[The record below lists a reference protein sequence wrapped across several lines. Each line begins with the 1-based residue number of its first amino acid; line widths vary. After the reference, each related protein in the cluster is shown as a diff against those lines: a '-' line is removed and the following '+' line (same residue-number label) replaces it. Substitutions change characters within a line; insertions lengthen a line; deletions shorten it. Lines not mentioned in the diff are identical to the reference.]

1 MSEIRSAS
9 YKNSKEEDEINLG
22 KILGTIIDKKWLLV
36 SITIILTLIGAFY
49 ALFTTP
55 IYRADVLIQ
64 IEKNSTNNLL
74 NNVSEILSN
83 NIMPSTAAEIE
94 LIKSRMVIGKTVSDL
109 GLNIEVSEKYFP
121 IIGEK
126 LSNLLGIKPGQVAIS
141 KFDIPETM
149 YNYDFILTVLPDN
162 QYSLK
167 GNDIDIIG
175 KIALI
180 EKSNNI
186 SILISDIIA
195 PVGTI
200 FKIKKKDYL
209 TTINNV
215 LSDLSIQDTTKDG
228 GILRLYV
235 TGQDK
240 DKIRKIADSIS
251 NNYLQQ
257 NVERKS
263 EEAAN
268 SLAFLREQLPLIK
281 RQLEEA
287 EIKLNTFRQTNE
299 SVDLTL
305 EAKSILDSMV
315 SITSQLN
322 EVTFKEA
329 EISKLYTK
337 EHPAYRSLLE
347 KKNTLIQ
354 EKERLNKSVTN
365 MPKTQQEILRLTR
378 DVQSGQEIYMLL
390 LNKQQELSI
399 NKASTVGNA
408 RIIDKAITQPNKI
421 KPKSSLIILL
431 SFIAG
436 VFLSILIIFIQEL
449 FRRTINDSSQLES
462 IGINVYAN
470 IPLSKNLKNRNRR
483 LIKQPLENHTKLL
496 ALEQETDLA
505 VEAIRSLR
513 TSLHFAMLDAS
524 NRILM
529 ITGATSGIGKSFISS
544 NLAVVVAQSGVRVL
558 LIDADMRKGGLHK
571 LFKITMGNG
580 LSDILSN
587 NKEIEKCVYKTPVDG
602 LDFIPRGSIPPN
614 PSELLMNKY
623 FSSFIEWA
631 GANYDLIIFDTPP
644 ILATTDS
651 MIIGRYSGTNLLV
664 ARFEHSSVREV
675 EMSLKRF
682 EQNGLTIKGLVL
694 NAVQQR
700 ASKFYGDGVF
710 EYYSY
715 QSEK

>member
-1 MSEIRSAS
+1 MSENRSTS
-9 YKNSKEEDEINLG
+9 HKNPKEEDEINLG
-22 KILGTIIDKKWLLV
+22 KILGTIIDKKWLLI
-36 SITIILTLIGAFY
+36 SITILLTLIGAFY
-49 ALFTTP
+49 SLFATP
-55 IYRADVLIQ
+55 IYRADILIQ
-64 IEKNSTNNLL
+64 IEKNPSNSLL
-74 NNVSEILSN
+74 NSVSEILSS
-83 NIMPSTAAEIE
+83 NITPSTATEIE

-109 GLNIEVSEKYFP
+109 SLDIEVSEKYFP
-121 IIGEK
+121 IVGEK
-126 LSNLLGIKPGQVAIS
+126 LSKWLKIKPAQVAIS
-141 KFDIPETM
+141 KFDVPETM
-149 YNYDFILTVLPDN
+149 YNDEFTLTVLSDN
-162 QYSLK
+162 QYNLK
-167 GNDIDIIG
+167 GDSIDITG
-175 KIALI
+175 KIASL
-180 EKSNNI
+180 EKNNNI

-195 PVGTI
+195 PVGTT

-215 LSDLSIQDTTKDG
+215 LLDLSIQDTTKDG

-235 TGQDK
+235 TGK
-240 DKIRKIADSIS
+240 DKEKIKKIADSIS

-268 SLAFLREQLPLIK
+268 SLDFLKEQLPLIK
-281 RQLEEA
+281 KQLEEA
-287 EIKLNTFRQTNE
+287 EFKLNTFRQTNE

-315 SITSQLN
+315 AITSQLN

-347 KKNTLIQ
+347 KKNTLLQ

-390 LNKQQELSI
+390 LNKQQELNIS
-399 NKASTVGNA
+399 KASTVGNA
-408 RIIDKAITQPNKI
+408 RIIDRAITQPEKI
-421 KPKSSLIILL
+421 KPKSLLIVAL
-431 SFIAG
+431 SFVAG
-436 VFLSILIIFIQEL
+436 IFLSILIIFIQEL

-462 IGINVYAN
+462 IGINIYAN
-470 IPLSKNLKNRNRR
+470 IPLSKNLKNRNR
-483 LIKQPLENHTKLL
+483 KQPSTNNTKLL
-496 ALEQETDLA
+496 AVEQETDLA

-571 LFKITMGNG
+571 LFKITMNNG

-587 NKEIEKCVYKTPVDG
+587 NKEIEKCVYKTSVNG
-602 LDFIPRGSIPPN
+602 LDFIPRGAIPPN

-623 FSSFIEWA
+623 FSAFVEWA
-631 GANYDLIIFDTPP
+631 GTNYDLIIFDTPP

-715 QSEK
+715 KSENNS

>member
-1 MSEIRSAS
+1 MSENRSALH
-9 YKNSKEEDEINLG
+9 KNPKEEDEINLG
-22 KILGTIIDKKWLLV
+22 KILGTIIDKKWLLI
-36 SITIILTLIGAFY
+36 SITILLTLIGAFY
-49 ALFTTP
+49 SLFATP

-64 IEKNSTNNLL
+64 IEKNPTNSLL
-74 NNVSEILSN
+74 NSVSEILSSN
-83 NIMPSTAAEIE
+83 VIPSTATEME

-109 GLNIEVSEKYFP
+109 NLDIEVSETYFP
-121 IIGEK
+121 IVGEK
-126 LSNLLGIKPGQVAIS
+126 LSKWLKIRPGQVAIS
-141 KFDIPETM
+141 KFDIPEAM
-149 YNYDFILTVLPDN
+149 YNDEFILTVLPDN
-162 QYSLK
+162 QYTLE
-167 GNDIDIIG
+167 GNDIDITG
-175 KIALI
+175 KIASL

-195 PVGTI
+195 PVGTT
-200 FKIKKKDYL
+200 FKIKKRDYL
-209 TTINNV
+209 TAINNV
-215 LSDLSIQDTTKDG
+215 LLDLSIQDTTKDG

-235 TGQDK
+235 TGK
-240 DKIRKIADSIS
+240 DKEKIKKIADSIS

-268 SLAFLREQLPLIK
+268 SLGFLKEQLPLIK
-281 RQLEEA
+281 KQLEEA

-347 KKNTLIQ
+347 KKDTLLQ

-390 LNKQQELSI
+390 LNKQQELNI

-408 RIIDKAITQPNKI
+408 RIVDKAITQPEKI
-421 KPKSSLIILL
+421 KPKSLLIIAI

-436 VFLSILIIFIQEL
+436 IFLSILIIFIQEL
-449 FRRTINDSSQLES
+449 FRRTINDSSQLENT
-462 IGINVYAN
+462 GINIYAN
-470 IPLSKNLKNRNRR
+470 IPLSKNLKNKNRS
-483 LIKQPLENHTKLL
+483 LIKQPQTDSTTLL
-496 ALEQETDLA
+496 AIEQETDLA

-544 NLAVVVAQSGVRVL
+544 NLSVVVAQSGVRVL

-571 LFKITMGNG
+571 LFKISMENG

-587 NKEIEKCVYKTPVDG
+587 KKEIEKCVYKTKTNG

-631 GANYDLIIFDTPP
+631 GTNYDLIIFDTPP

-700 ASKFYGDGVF
+700 ASKYYGDGIF
-710 EYYSY
+710 EYYTY
-715 QSEK
+715 KSEK

>member
-1 MSEIRSAS
+1 MSENRSTS
-9 YKNSKEEDEINLG
+9 HKNPKEEDEINLG
-22 KILGTIIDKKWLLV
+22 KILGTIIDKKWLLI
-36 SITIILTLIGAFY
+36 SITILLTLIGAFY
-49 ALFTTP
+49 SLFATP

-64 IEKNSTNNLL
+64 IEKNPSNSLL
-74 NNVSEILSN
+74 NSVSEILSS
-83 NIMPSTAAEIE
+83 NITPSTATEIE

-109 GLNIEVSEKYFP
+109 SLDIEVSEKYFP
-121 IIGEK
+121 IVGEK
-126 LSNLLGIKPGQVAIS
+126 LSKWLKIKPAQVAIS
-141 KFDIPETM
+141 KFDVPETM
-149 YNYDFILTVLPDN
+149 YNDEFTLTVLSDN
-162 QYSLK
+162 QYNLK
-167 GNDIDIIG
+167 GDSIDITG
-175 KIALI
+175 KIASL
-180 EKSNNI
+180 EKNNNI

-195 PVGTI
+195 PVGTT

-215 LSDLSIQDTTKDG
+215 LLDLSIQDTTKDG

-235 TGQDK
+235 TGK
-240 DKIRKIADSIS
+240 DKEKIKKIADSIS

-268 SLAFLREQLPLIK
+268 SLDFLKEQLPLIK
-281 RQLEEA
+281 KQLEEA
-287 EIKLNTFRQTNE
+287 EFKLNTFRQTNE

-315 SITSQLN
+315 AITSQLN

-347 KKNTLIQ
+347 KKNTLLQ

-390 LNKQQELSI
+390 LNKQQELNIS
-399 NKASTVGNA
+399 KASTVGNA
-408 RIIDKAITQPNKI
+408 RIIDRAITQPEKI
-421 KPKSSLIILL
+421 KPKSLLIVAL
-431 SFIAG
+431 SFVAG
-436 VFLSILIIFIQEL
+436 IFLSILIIFIQEL

-462 IGINVYAN
+462 IGINIYAN
-470 IPLSKNLKNRNRR
+470 IPLSKNLKNRNR
-483 LIKQPLENHTKLL
+483 KQPSTNNTKLL
-496 ALEQETDLA
+496 AVEQETDLA
-505 VEAIRSLR
+505 IEAIRSLR

-571 LFKITMGNG
+571 LFKITMNNG

-587 NKEIEKCVYKTPVDG
+587 NKEIEKCVYKTSVNG
-602 LDFIPRGSIPPN
+602 LDFIPRGAIPPN

-623 FSSFIEWA
+623 FSAFVEWA
-631 GANYDLIIFDTPP
+631 GTNYDLIIFDTPP

-715 QSEK
+715 KSENNS

>member
-1 MSEIRSAS
+1 MSENRSTS
-9 YKNSKEEDEINLG
+9 HKNPKEEDEINLG
-22 KILGTIIDKKWLLV
+22 KILGTIIDKKWLLI
-36 SITIILTLIGAFY
+36 SITILLTLIGAFY
-49 ALFTTP
+49 SLFATP

-64 IEKNSTNNLL
+64 IEKNPTNSLL
-74 NNVSEILSN
+74 NSVSEILSS
-83 NIMPSTAAEIE
+83 NITPSTATEIE

-109 GLNIEVSEKYFP
+109 SLDIEVSEKYFP
-121 IIGEK
+121 IVGEK
-126 LSNLLGIKPGQVAIS
+126 LSKWLKIKPAQVAIS

-149 YNYDFILTVLPDN
+149 YNDEFTLTILSDN
-162 QYSLK
+162 QYNLK
-167 GNDIDIIG
+167 GDGIDITG
-175 KIALI
+175 KIASL
-180 EKSNNI
+180 EKNNNI

-195 PVGTI
+195 PVGTT

-215 LSDLSIQDTTKDG
+215 LLDLLIQDTTKDG

-235 TGQDK
+235 TGK
-240 DKIRKIADSIS
+240 DKEKIKKIADSIS

-268 SLAFLREQLPLIK
+268 SLDFLKEQLPLIK
-281 RQLEEA
+281 KQLEEA
-287 EIKLNTFRQTNE
+287 EFKLNTFRQTNE

-315 SITSQLN
+315 AITSQLN

-347 KKNTLIQ
+347 KKNTLLQ

-390 LNKQQELSI
+390 LNKQQELNIS
-399 NKASTVGNA
+399 KASTVGNA
-408 RIIDKAITQPNKI
+408 RIIDRAITQPEKI
-421 KPKSSLIILL
+421 KPKSLLIVAL
-431 SFIAG
+431 SFVAG
-436 VFLSILIIFIQEL
+436 IFLSILIIFIQEL

-462 IGINVYAN
+462 ISINIYAN
-470 IPLSKNLKNRNRR
+470 IPLSKNLKNRNR
-483 LIKQPLENHTKLL
+483 KQPSTNNTKLL
-496 ALEQETDLA
+496 AVEQETDLA

-571 LFKITMGNG
+571 LFKITMNNG

-587 NKEIEKCVYKTPVDG
+587 NKEIEKCVYKTGVNG
-602 LDFIPRGSIPPN
+602 LDFIPRGAIPPN

-623 FSSFIEWA
+623 FSAFVEWA
-631 GANYDLIIFDTPP
+631 GTNYDLIIFDTPP

-715 QSEK
+715 KSENNS